1 MGSHLSSRW
10 LLPATGVLAW
20 TLGIGMAA
28 QSTPPRPAAP
38 PPRPAPRPAPTAA
51 ATPPGSDPRE
61 ATARRLCSVC
71 HPFEYVVAIRRTRPQ
86 WEATVENMIGRGA
99 RGTSAEFAAVID
111 FLSEA
116 HTLTPSTVRGGSGPD
131 DRPIVDPQA
140 SEAAKPLYA
149 EKCLAC
155 HGADGR
161 GTPQGSNLVR
171 SLTVLRDRYGSTLG
185 PFLRASHPRTSPVVM
200 TFEAL
205 TDRQVL
211 LLAHF
216 LRDRVNDT
224 LRGAPM
230 FKPGNVLTGD
240 ASAGAAYFTGE
251 GGCTQCHSP
260 TGDLAGIGRRL
271 EPVNIQQRFL
281 FPASG
286 VRRPA
291 ANAKVVTVTVT
302 TESGETLSGDLD
314 RMDDFNVSF
323 RDAAGNYR
331 SVRRTAG
338 TRVTKND
345 PFAAHVALLSRL
357 TDKNIHDVVAY
368 LESLK

>member
-1 MGSHLSSRW
+1 
-10 LLPATGVLAW
+10 
-20 TLGIGMAA
+20 
-28 QSTPPRPAAP
+28 
-38 PPRPAPRPAPTAA
+38 
-51 ATPPGSDPRE
+51 
-61 ATARRLCSVC
+61 
-71 HPFEYVVAIRRTRPQ
+71 VAVRHTRPQ

-111 FLSEA
+111 YLSEA
-116 HTLTPSTVRGGSGPD
+116 HVLAANTVRGGSGPD
-131 DRPIVDPQA
+131 DRPMVDPKA
-140 SEAAKPLYA
+140 SEAAQPLYA
-149 EKCLAC
+149 TNCLAC
-155 HGADGR
+155 HGADAR
-161 GTPQGSNLVR
+161 GTPQGPNLVR

-185 PFLRASHPRTSPVVM
+185 PFLRSSHPPVPSPAKGGLKTATAFEGLTSR
-200 TFEAL
+200 E
-205 TDRQVL
+205 VL

-216 LRDRVNDT
+216 LRDRINDT

-240 ASAGAAYFTGE
+240 RAAGAEYFNGE
-251 GGCTQCHSP
+251 GGCAQCHSP
-260 TGDLAGIGRRL
+260 TGDLAGIGKRL

-286 VRRPA
+286 VRRQA

-302 TESGETLSGDLD
+302 TESGETLTGDLE

-323 RDAAGNYR
+323 RDASGIYR
-331 SVRRTAG
+331 SVRRTSG
-338 TRVTKND
+338 TRVVKND

-368 LESLK
+368 LETLK